1 MEHPSPRDE
10 HSSTR
15 DERISSHYEH
25 ASTLHEACP
34 PAPAV
39 HAVLNG
45 PTLHAQELYL
55 LHTAGAYDS
64 ASRLN
69 RGTGALR
76 LLAPPC
82 AFPQAYS
89 PYLESTVRMLGSEHT
104 WQGDKE
110 EESTDPY
117 LGR

>member
-15 DERISSHYEH
+15 DERISSHY
-25 ASTLHEACP
+25 ALAFTLHEACP
-34 PAPAV
+34 HAPAV

-64 ASRLN
+64 VLRLI
-69 RGTGALR
+69 RDTGALR
-76 LLAPPC
+76 LLAPP
-82 AFPQAYS
+82 
-89 PYLESTVRMLGSEHT
+89 
-104 WQGDKE
+104 
-110 EESTDPY
+110 
-117 LGR
+117 